1 VCCDKDQYAR
11 HTRTP
16 AHPVTG
22 SYFFAYYQHDGPD
35 QLLFSLMMRTV
46 RGRLVALIARPE
58 GAILGRG
65 QVYRTVLVA
74 IHLAG
79 IQSRAHREARLPE
92 LDLVLCLPPKVFSLA
107 TAKRANRRRNLFQAH
122 KD

>member
-22 SYFFAYYQHDGPD
+22 SYFFTHYQHDRPD

-46 RGRLVALIARPE
+46 RGRLLPSSRVPE

-65 QVYRTVLVA
+65 QVYRAVLMA
-74 IHLAG
+74 IHLSG

-107 TAKRANRRRNLFQAH
+107 TDKRANGRRNLFQAH